1 MNDRIIYFRRNGSSL
16 AAMIFLLA
24 ASAFADI
31 PAPGNPKSEP
41 QGTDW
46 GFILMGAVSG
56 FLGAILFLWIGRKLF
71 KRS

>member
-1 MNDRIIYFRRNGSSL
+1 
-16 AAMIFLLA
+16 MIFLLA